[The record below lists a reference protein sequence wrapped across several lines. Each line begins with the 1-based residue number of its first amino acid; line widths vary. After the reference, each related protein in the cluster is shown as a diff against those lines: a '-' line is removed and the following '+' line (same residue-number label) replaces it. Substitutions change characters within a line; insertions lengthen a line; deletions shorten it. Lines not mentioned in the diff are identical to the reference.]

1 MKSVTSREKG
11 LNRDK
16 DKGSDQDQA
25 NNDDDDHDEEEE
37 NDDLDWLDGSSSANV
52 FGSSVAYAEVEA
64 SLQALRYSGGGD
76 HRGMGMQSSM
86 SSSSAPSSSSYQN
99 TTDNNSN
106 NNNNNINDDEGDSGL
121 RLMELVTAI
130 STATGTVPPPPS

>member
-11 LNRDK
+11 SDKDK
-16 DKGSDQDQA
+16 DKGVDQDD
-25 NNDDDDHDEEEE
+25 NDEEEE
-37 NDDLDWLDGSSSANV
+37 DEEDDDLDWLDGSSSANV

-76 HRGMGMQSSM
+76 NRGMGMQSTV
-86 SSSSAPSSSSYQN
+86 SSSSAPSSSSGATSSSSYPN
-99 TTDNNSN
+99 ATNNSSN
-106 NNNNNINDDEGDSGL
+106 NNNNHNNDDEGDSGL

-130 STATGTVPPPPS
+130 STATGT